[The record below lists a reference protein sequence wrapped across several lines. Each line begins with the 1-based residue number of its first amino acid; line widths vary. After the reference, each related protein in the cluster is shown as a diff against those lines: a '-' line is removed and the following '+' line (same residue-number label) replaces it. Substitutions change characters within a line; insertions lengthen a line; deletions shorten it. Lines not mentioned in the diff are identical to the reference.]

1 MFRKMTKPQYPPR
14 LWALVGFPGSGK
26 STFATQMR
34 GPILAIDAD
43 QRFAEVLGLAS
54 ERDVYELSEVA
65 GDNTDP
71 GKIAALLG
79 EGMPGAEVA
88 TVVIDSLTAI
98 IAPLVTRAVRANDAG
113 EHKNRMSAFR
123 DKALAM
129 RTLQDA
135 VSKWGTDTLWIYH
148 LQRGRDAQAEAQIT
162 ATVSRTELARLTRSL
177 NLQIEVIQEGDQRGV
192 KVTWARRGR
201 AFPMV
206 PILWDDTDAWRGMPE
221 RIEVA
226 VYDGLVAEEEE
237 EIASAA
243 PEIFPS
249 PAKAIAWGYEQGA
262 FNALQ
267 HARNAYDK
275 LKREAQPQTAAAM
288 RDLWVSEVKR
298 RLEEAGQ

>member
-43 QRFAEVLGLAS
+43 QRFAEVLALAG

-177 NLQIEVIQEGDQRGV
+177 NLQIEVVQDGDRRGV

-206 PILWDDTDAWRGMPE
+206 PTLWDDTGAWRGMPE
-221 RIEVA
+221 RIEAA
-226 VYDGLVAEEEE
+226 VYDGLAAEEEE

-249 PAKAIAWGYEQGA
+249 PATAIAWGYEQGA

-275 LKREAQPQTAAAM
+275 VKREAQPQTAAAM

-298 RLEEAGQ
+298 RLEGAGQ